1 MVFLLGHVRTHN
13 PCAMSLHASPL
24 HHGMSFNVR
33 KMKMMIVEKERRY
46 GKILYLTET
55 VTKGRGLN
63 SCDDV
68 N

>member
-1 MVFLLGHVRTHN
+1 
-13 PCAMSLHASPL
+13 MSLHASPL